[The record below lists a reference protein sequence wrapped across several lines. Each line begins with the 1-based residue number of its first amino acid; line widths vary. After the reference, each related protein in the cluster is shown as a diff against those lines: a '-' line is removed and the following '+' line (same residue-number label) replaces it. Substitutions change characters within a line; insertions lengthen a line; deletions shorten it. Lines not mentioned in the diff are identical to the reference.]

1 MSMSGKTFL
10 AAFQVG
16 SNLVPDAID
25 NAIKRGKLNEEK
37 ALLNIQNEL
46 KRKERDRM
54 LTSDESLKNIDEG
67 ISEIK
72 DFDSPEASDKI
83 KNLMRENIFGVSQYK
98 PNFERLTSTLKDLDK
113 VTGMMTE
120 INTDIEQKK
129 ILNQYQ
135 KQNPA
140 EMLDFKKYLL
150 PNGNIDYDNLP
161 VNLQQKIKNWYY
173 ENERFSELRAKS
185 LIPKDVERGIF
196 GGLTSEEKGDLRTS
210 LKDVKKEKT
219 VAQYVQSRQAFDQIK
234 TLVNRAEKEGR
245 TLKGPQDISIVFK
258 FMKALDP
265 ESVVREGEFATAAD
279 AGGVP
284 VKITNFYNKII
295 EGQLLTPELR
305 DSFISA
311 ARDSVEG
318 KKTQAVSTV
327 QSYIGENEKL
337 LPLVKDVPRYF
348 EDILKQIESPLVEV
362 DKGVAENLPA
372 VIDSTL
378 PVFTDKKAINS
389 FVKDLVSKG
398 KKVPQAVRINDP
410 SKLNGFKVVS
420 VLNADKI
427 NAKIDSQP
435 SQASIAQGADDLEAR
450 KKEIEKELQAY
461 KGSIVDTENKKRL
474 ESELVDVD
482 TALRTLKQAKDPDA
496 STSQKN

>member
-25 NAIKRGKLNEEK
+25 GAIKRGKLDAEK
-37 ALLNIQNEL
+37 VALELQNKVKQKETERLETSNTEL
-46 KRKERDRM
+46 KAFKDGW
-54 LTSDESLKNIDEG
+54 SK
-67 ISEIK
+67 IK
-72 DFDSPEASDKI
+72 DVNSPEGADQLQG
-83 KNLMRENIFGVSQYK
+83 LMKKHLFGISQYK
-98 PNFERLTSTLKDLDK
+98 PNLDTLTGELKMLDQFTGLLST
-113 VTGMMTE
+113 V
-120 INTDIEQKK
+120 NSDIQQKK
-129 ILNQYQ
+129 ILRMY
-135 KQNPA
+135 KDQNPA
-140 EMLDFKKYLL
+140 EMLDFSEYLS
-150 PNGNIDYDNLP
+150 PNGDIDFKKLP
-161 VNLQQKIKNWYY
+161 TELKQKVKDWYY
-173 ENERFSELRAKS
+173 KEERFSELRAKS

-245 TLKGPQDISIVFK
+245 SLKGPQDISIVFK

-279 AGGVP
+279 AGGLP
-284 VKITNFYNKII
+284 VKVANLANKIF

-305 DSFISA
+305 DSFIEA
-311 ARDSVEG
+311 ARDAVEG

-362 DKGVAENLPA
+362 DSKTKKKIPTVVPEDIGPFVNEEEANIYLKGLIKEGKPLPFA
-372 VIDSTL
+372 VQ
-378 PVFTDKKAINS
+378 VG
-389 FVKDLVSKG
+389 G
-398 KKVPQAVRINDP
+398 KIIKVPAAERVNN
-410 SKLNGFKVVS
+410 KL
-420 VLNADKI
+420 AQ
-427 NAKIDSQP
+427 QP

-450 KKEIEKELQAY
+450 KKEIEKELQKY
-461 KGSIVDTENKKRL
+461 KGSTVDTENKKRL

-482 TALRTLKQAKDPDA
+482 AALRNLKQAKDPDA